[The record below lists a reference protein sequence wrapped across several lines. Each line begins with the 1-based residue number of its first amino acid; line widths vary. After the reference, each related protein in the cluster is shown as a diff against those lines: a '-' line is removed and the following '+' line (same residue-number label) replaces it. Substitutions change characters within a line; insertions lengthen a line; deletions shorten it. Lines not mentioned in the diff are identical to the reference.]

1 MLDEGEPEYNAI
13 MAPLPAVIKV
23 EVLLPKI
30 ILFVVLEVASLKP
43 AANLIAGVEVLD
55 EVLVVVTLLLTIKL
69 PVIVLTNMVPVDER
83 PE

>member
-1 MLDEGEPEYNAI
+1 MLDEEVPEYKAI

-23 EVLLPKI
+23 EALLPKI
-30 ILFVVLEVASLKP
+30 ILFAVLEASSLKP
-43 AANLIAGVEVLD
+43 AASLMAGVDVFD
-55 EVLVVVTLLLTIKL
+55 EVLVVVTLLLTVRL